1 MYWGWF
7 VAARAAGQ
15 SIPPA
20 AENAA
25 DAPRKARR
33 SISVI
38 ASIPVKA
45 VEPHGQAQHFRQRPA
60 QQLQQLTRLD
70 ADRVELLPALG
81 RLQGGDQ
88 RVGLRFDSGDEPRQ
102 AVADGSVQIGA
113 SSEEHTFEL
122 QSLMRT
128 SYAAFCLQ

>member
-1 MYWGWF
+1 MIRHPPGPTRTDTPFPYRTLF
-7 VAARAAGQ
+7 RAQ
-15 SIPPA
+15 
-20 AENAA
+20 NAA

-33 SISVI
+33 SIAVI

-88 RVGLRFDSGDEPRQ
+88 RVGLRFDRGDR
-102 AVADGSVQIGA
+102 
-113 SSEEHTFEL
+113 SEETTSEL

-128 SYAAFCLQ
+128 SYAVFCL